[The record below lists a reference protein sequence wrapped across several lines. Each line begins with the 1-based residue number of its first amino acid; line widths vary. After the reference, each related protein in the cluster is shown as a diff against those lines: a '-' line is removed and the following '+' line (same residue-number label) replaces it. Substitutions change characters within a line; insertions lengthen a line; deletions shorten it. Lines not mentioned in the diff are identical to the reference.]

1 MKHHSRWAL
10 LFVGILTLLAVG
22 INLSAPVPFDFSWKN
37 PFTQKSVPIHYTY
50 PGIPVVEK
58 IRDLS
63 FRLGLDL
70 QGGSSI
76 TFTANMKDIPQ
87 SQRDDALNS
96 AKAVIEKRVNYF
108 GVSEPVVQT
117 EKVNNDYRIL
127 VEIPGVSDVNQAVSL
142 VGKTAK
148 LTFWEG
154 SGNNI
159 KLTASESAYL
169 ATQSA
174 MLDYQAG
181 RPIGVTQSVGP
192 GPKKTNLSGS
202 DLKQAA
208 VTFDTNTGK
217 PQVQLTF
224 TPAGAKK
231 FADITSNNVGKIVA
245 IALDQQVIEAP
256 TVQQPIV
263 GGSAVITGSFTTQQ
277 ANDLAI
283 QLNAGALPVSLSVL
297 QQQAIGATLG
307 QSSLQAS
314 LIAGIL
320 GFIVIIIFM
329 IILYGR
335 LGVIASVA
343 LVIYSLI
350 VLSLFRLIPVTLT
363 LAGIAGFILSV
374 GIAVDANIL
383 IFERMKEEL
392 RRGRTLT
399 TSIDLG
405 FSRAWPSIRDS
416 NVSSLITSAVLFYF
430 GTGVIRG
437 FAVTLALGIAVSM
450 FSAIFVTKT
459 FLQIFYRK

>member
-1 MKHHSRWAL
+1 M
-10 LFVGILTLLAVG
+10 
-22 INLSAPVPFDFSWKN
+22 
-37 PFTQKSVPIHYTY
+37 
-50 PGIPVVEK
+50 
-58 IRDLS
+58 S

-76 TFTANMKDIPQ
+76 TFLADMKDIPQ
-87 SQRDDALNS
+87 SERDSALES
-96 AKAVIEKRVNYF
+96 AKTVIERRINFF

-127 VEIPGVSDVNQAVSL
+127 VEIPGVTDVNQAVNL

-154 SGNNI
+154 SGTPI
-159 KLTASESAYL
+159 ASQAAQT

-174 MLDYQAG
+174 MIDLEAG
-181 RPIGVTQSVGP
+181 RPIGVSATVGP
-192 GPKKTNLSGS
+192 NPKKTDLTGS
-202 DLKQAA
+202 DLKQAS
-208 VTFDTNTGK
+208 VTFDPNTGK

-224 TPAGAKK
+224 TSAGAKK
-231 FADITSNNVGKIVA
+231 FADITSRNVGKIVA

-263 GGSAVITGSFTTQQ
+263 GGNAVITGSFTTQQ
-277 ANDLAI
+277 ANNLAI

-307 QSSLQAS
+307 QSSLRAS
-314 LIAGIL
+314 FIAGIL
-320 GFIVIIIFM
+320 GFLVIIIFM
-329 IILYGR
+329 IVLYGR
-335 LGVIASVA
+335 LGLIASVA
-343 LVIYSLI
+343 LTIYSLI
-350 VLSLFRLIPVTLT
+350 VLSLFRLIPITLT

-383 IFERMKEEL
+383 IFERMKEEI
-392 RRGRTLT
+392 RRGRSLANA
-399 TSIDLG
+399 IDLG

-416 NVSSLITSAVLFYF
+416 NISSLITSAVLFYF

-437 FAVTLALGIAVSM
+437 FAVTLALGIIVSM
-450 FSAIFVTKT
+450 FSAIFVTRT
-459 FLQIFYRK
+459 FLQVFYKK